1 MAVSDKKRQSLD
13 RYNAT
18 CDYISLRPKKPIGAA
33 IRAAAKAAGQS
44 VQGYVLQAC
53 AQRMAGEGMPL
64 VLPDADQTPPERD

>member
-53 AQRMAGEGMPL
+53 AQRMAGEGRPL
-64 VLPDADQTPPERD
+64 ELPDAGQTPPECD